1 MIISEVYLPLLYLYD
16 NNLEFQ
22 KFSDKILYEIE

>member
-1 MIISEVYLPLLYLYD
+1 MIISEVYLPFLYLYD

-22 KFSDKILYEIE
+22 EFSDKILYEIE